1 MESPL
6 TVQDALIALL
16 QADVPLVTALGL
28 ADRIKEAKWRGTTF
42 EYPCLRVDFSSAS
55 PEGSGNCAE
64 AWASIAATLE
74 VFSKDSSS
82 RECLT
87 LLGLIQNAVQRKRLT
102 AAGMASLEIKIDQTI
117 PPDRDDNVWRG
128 QVLIY
133 STVIDT

>member
-6 TVQDALIALL
+6 TVQDALVALL
-16 QADVPLVTALGL
+16 KADLPLVTALGG
-28 ADRIKEAKWRGTTF
+28 AGRIKEAEWRGTTF
-42 EYPCLRVDFSSAS
+42 DYPCLRVEFSSAS
-55 PEGSGNCAE
+55 PEGTGNCAE

-87 LLGLIQNAVQRKRLT
+87 LLGLVQTAVQRKHLT
-102 AAGMASLEIKIDQTI
+102 APGMTSLEIKIDQTI

-128 QVLIY
+128 QVVIY